1 MNFLKLKFILKESIK
16 KFFFFAI
23 FVLIINIFAFTYFQG
38 FFRFRKTEKEPTTYS
53 SEIVSEI
60 SLFPSFVESVSLE
73 KEDKIAR
80 DREIIKPKII
90 KAVYLT
96 SWSAGDPRKINY
108 VISLAKNTEINAVV
122 IDIKDYSGYIAYD
135 SKVPGVVK
143 YGAKIIKIPNI
154 EKLLEKLH
162 QENIYTIARIAVF
175 QDPVLAT
182 ARPDLAIYKKY
193 GLSPFSSFLASIS
206 LWFDNLKL
214 AWMDPA
220 SKEVWN
226 YNIAIAKE
234 AWGLGFD
241 EINFDY
247 VRFPSDGNLKNMGF
261 PVWEENIPRHMV
273 IKEFFREV
281 RQQLKD
287 VVISVDLFGLTTTNY
302 DDLGVGQIIEDAYE
316 YFDYVCPMVYPSH
329 YAPGFIGYKNPAA
342 YPYEVV
348 KYSVEKAKERLNI
361 YKESKRKEGKEIKVW
376 LRPWLQDFNL
386 GAVYT
391 PQMVKKEIEAVKDAL
406 GNDYYGFMLWNP
418 SNIYSQKALEQTKSK
433 N

>member
-287 VVISVDLFGLTTTNY
+287 VVISV
-302 DDLGVGQIIEDAYE
+302 
-316 YFDYVCPMVYPSH
+316 
-329 YAPGFIGYKNPAA
+329 
-342 YPYEVV
+342 
-348 KYSVEKAKERLNI
+348 
-361 YKESKRKEGKEIKVW
+361 
-376 LRPWLQDFNL
+376 
-386 GAVYT
+386 
-391 PQMVKKEIEAVKDAL
+391 
-406 GNDYYGFMLWNP
+406 
-418 SNIYSQKALEQTKSK
+418 QTMTI
-433 N
+433 